1 MKPLSGLVLAGY
13 LRLSITCAYNVCM
26 NTHTNSTDFT
36 TYKGVTI
43 FNVRNASTG
52 GNKVQI
58 RDIAVTY
65 IADKWCDAGDAY
77 RSSSNIK
84 RAHAMIDWLLANGA
98 PVVDGR
104 IVTTMG
110 DFDTCE
116 FGCQARNIDGYW
128 IFMKAGK

>member
-1 MKPLSGLVLAGY
+1 MKPLSGLGLAGY
-13 LRLSITCAYNVCM
+13 LRLPITCAYNVCM

-43 FNVRNASTG
+43 YNLRNARNG
-52 GNKVQI
+52 GNKIQN
-58 RDIAVTY
+58 RDIAITY
-65 IADKWCDAGDAY
+65 LADKWCAAGDAY

-104 IVTTMG
+104 IVATM
-110 DFDTCE
+110 DLVDTCE